1 MSIRSQINFLITLLM
16 MIFVV
21 ALVALEI
28 DAARRSIREE
38 SEAATKVTVQL
49 LSGVIVNYRLSG
61 GVISPRSMVGFLQ
74 RLGRVRATDIRL
86 YNAAR
91 EALYASPP
99 SLYKAGRNAPRW
111 FSRLVSPQ
119 TNDISLRVDGGA
131 LVIAP
136 DISRSVLDA
145 WDDLRSVLWLAAG
158 FFVTA
163 NVLVFWFAGRALHPV
178 KAIVDGLKQ
187 MEQGQFHA
195 RLPRFALR
203 EMASISEMF
212 NRMAQAV
219 EESFA
224 VKKRAEQTE
233 YELQQNRELTHL
245 IQHHVED
252 ERRHLALELHDE
264 LGQSVTAIKTIATS
278 IVNLNQEKQRD
289 IQTSAQTIVS
299 IASQMYDAMH
309 GMVRRLRPLALD
321 NLGLKDALHELIAN
335 QAQLHPE
342 IAFDITLEGDLE
354 RLGEDINITTYRI
367 VQECLTNI
375 VRHASAT
382 RAEILVRQRADR
394 ESCRLEIAV
403 RDDGKGLSGAAPK
416 DEHFGVLGMRERVQA
431 LGGEF
436 VLENQA
442 GKGVSVRATLPCMAT
457 SEIAA

>member
-1 MSIRSQINFLITLLM
+1 MSIRSQINFLITLMM

-38 SEAATKVTVQL
+38 SEAATRVTVQL
-49 LSGVIVNYRLSG
+49 LSAVIVNYQLTG
-61 GVISPRSMVGFLQ
+61 GVISPRAMVRFLQ
-74 RLGRVRATDIRL
+74 GLGRVRANDLRL
-86 YNAAR
+86 YNAAG
-91 EALYASPP
+91 ATLYTSPP

-111 FSRLVSPQ
+111 FSQLVSPQ
-119 TNDISLRVDGGA
+119 TSDVSLRVDGGA

-136 DISRSVLDA
+136 DISRAVLDA

-158 FFVTA
+158 FFVTV

-178 KAIVDGLKQ
+178 KAIVNGLKR

-233 YELQQNRELTHL
+233 HELQQNRELTHL
-245 IQHHVED
+245 IQHHVEE

-278 IVNLNQEKQRD
+278 IVNQSREKQRD
-289 IQTSAQTIVS
+289 TQTSAQSIVT

-309 GMVRRLRPLALD
+309 GMVRRLRPIALD
-321 NLGLKDALHELIAN
+321 NLGLRDALHELVAN
-335 QAQLHPE
+335 QTQLHPD
-342 IAFDITLEGDLE
+342 IAFVITLEGDLD

-375 VRHASAT
+375 VRHASAK
-382 RAEILVRQRADR
+382 RAEIHIRQCTDQAQ
-394 ESCRLEIAV
+394 CRLEIV
-403 RDDGKGLSGAAPK
+403 VSDDGRGLPHSAPK
-416 DEHFGVLGMRERVQA
+416 NERFGVLGMRERVQS
-431 LGGEF
+431 LGGTF
-436 VLENQA
+436 ALESLA
-442 GKGVSVRATLPCMAT
+442 GKGVSVRATLPCAAT
-457 SEIAA
+457 SEVAA